1 MCVFDVWQ
9 LANLPLETTAGGGED
24 DDHQLNPVFLSSR
37 VGDALLQDFSSFHES
52 ANQWAMVS
60 IMISNL
66 AE

>member
-1 MCVFDVWQ
+1 MCLMCDS
-9 LANLPLETTAGGGED
+9 LPICHLKQQQEEERTTTTSWI
-24 DDHQLNPVFLSSR
+24 LFFVL
-37 VGDALLQDFSSFHES
+37 GDAFQDFSSFHES